1 MSSTLIKLIL
11 RHMRLHACEKKG
23 HSGMQTNSL
32 EARRRQRIVKELEN
46 SPEVEGR
53 NGRPRQVLLNDGLRE
68 SVVDG
73 SPVAPDA

>member
-1 MSSTLIKLIL
+1 
-11 RHMRLHACEKKG
+11 
-23 HSGMQTNSL
+23 MQTISL

-53 NGRPRQVLLNDGLRE
+53 NGRPRQVLLNEGLRE

-73 SPVAPDA
+73 SPVARDAQLQLTGHLGRWPRHAVGKGLVDCRG

>member
-1 MSSTLIKLIL
+1 
-11 RHMRLHACEKKG
+11 
-23 HSGMQTNSL
+23 MQTNSL